1 MRFTGKELLLGV
13 MFAGAAVG
21 VATMGNRETAPYPY
35 LFDRTKATNDQ
46 QRFLSAVIEHYHVT
60 QSELQPLTPKLRSVW
75 RDLPTIVYVARTADR
90 PLVDIAELRRGGK
103 GWIDIY
109 RQFKMPLKPLFE
121 GVPGT
126 APQPYQAAWTEWRMK
141 YRPELD
147 DDQMRALV
155 ELQMAREISGEEMP
169 EVFKQ
174 IHKGATTEQIIARA
188 APASRELSASA
199 AAEKAASPETKGEKH
214 AKADKKAR

>member
-35 LFDRTKATNDQ
+35 LFDRTKATTDQ

-60 QSELQPLTPKLRSVW
+60 QAELQPLTAKLRSVW

-90 PLVDIAELRRGGK
+90 PLVDIAELRRSGK
-103 GWIDIY
+103 DWIDIY

-141 YRPELD
+141 YRPQLD

-188 APASRELSASA
+188 APASPTGAPSASA
-199 AAEKAASPETKGEKH
+199 AAASPAATKGARKEKG
-214 AKADKKAR
+214 KDAR